1 MTVVSNLNPDHL
13 EGIAL
18 ELSSVGNDLASIAAV
33 FSLPPRQVHINT
45 ALSVFSSGEG
55 KKNRERRP
63 RGTIDKVTRDA
74 GMGVGGGAGLLQ
86 EIDHDI

>member
-55 KKNRERRP
+55 KKNRP